1 MKEKVLITGASGFV
15 GYHLVTEA
23 LNNNLDVFVAVRR
36 SSKIDHL
43 KQFEIKYTSLEF
55 ENPSALKKEI
65 AEKQYDYIIHAAGVT
80 RARTTDEYN
89 LINATY
95 TYNLAK
101 AAAETGYVKKFVF
114 ISSLAAVGPLN
125 NIDGIIDADTTPHP
139 VTAYG
144 KSKLKAEE
152 LLKTIENLNCTIL
165 RPTAVYGPRDKDIF
179 IFFKQVAM
187 GFEPYIGRI
196 DQKLSFIYV
205 ADLAKASIKALFTG
219 NKNTYILSDDS
230 FYNRYELANYIKV
243 VLSNKTV
250 KFHLPVNFVKM
261 IAGIAEKVSSL
272 TNKAAVL
279 NIEKLN
285 ELKAVNWSCNIEPA
299 KLDLDFKPAYNLQAG
314 VTETIEW
321 YRANKWL
328 K

>member
-1 MKEKVLITGASGFV
+1 
-15 GYHLVTEA
+15 
-23 LNNNLDVFVAVRR
+23 
-36 SSKIDHL
+36 
-43 KQFEIKYTSLEF
+43 
-55 ENPSALKKEI
+55 
-65 AEKQYDYIIHAAGVT
+65 
-80 RARTTDEYN
+80 
-89 LINATY
+89 
-95 TYNLAK
+95 
-101 AAAETGYVKKFVF
+101 
-114 ISSLAAVGPLN
+114 
-125 NIDGIIDADTTPHP
+125 
-139 VTAYG
+139 
-144 KSKLKAEE
+144 
-152 LLKTIENLNCTIL
+152 
-165 RPTAVYGPRDKDIF
+165 
-179 IFFKQVAM
+179 M

-196 DQKLSFIYV
+196 EQKLSFIYV

-285 ELKAVNWSCNIEPA
+285 ELKAVNWSCNIDQA
-299 KLDLDFKPAYNLQAG
+299 KLDLDFHPVYNLQEG
-314 VTETIEW
+314 VTETINW
-321 YRANKWL
+321 YKANKWL